1 MPRACSAT
9 AETTGAA
16 LSYQTALVPAA
27 PFPWL
32 RPRGRAGQETWRAL
46 QERNHPTRTSAA
58 VEYQIRDAR
67 VTDVERIT
75 ALYDAIAGSD
85 QRRAR
90 TPLGSSDLLR
100 QLVYLPQAVVLVAD
114 ARRMIVGAVVLA
126 LRPSVRHGG
135 FVATVDLLAVDEGY
149 ERSGV
154 VESLVAQALRSA
166 RNKGCVVVE
175 VARPDDPDEQ
185 ALLAGYGFTEAP
197 QRLECALAAAPAASA
212 G

>member
-1 MPRACSAT
+1 
-9 AETTGAA
+9 
-16 LSYQTALVPAA
+16 
-27 PFPWL
+27 
-32 RPRGRAGQETWRAL
+32 
-46 QERNHPTRTSAA
+46 

-67 VTDVERIT
+67 ITDVERIT

-85 QRRAR
+85 SARVR
-90 TPLGSSDLLR
+90 TPLESADLLR
-100 QLVYLPQAVVLVAD
+100 QLIYLPQAAVLVAD
-114 ARRMIVGAVVLA
+114 ARRTIVGAVVLA

-154 VESLVAQALRSA
+154 VESLIAQALRSA

-175 VARPDDPDEQ
+175 LAAPEDPDER
-185 ALLAGYGFTEAP
+185 ALLEGYGFVEAP
-197 QRLECALAAAPAASA
+197 TRLERALAPMAATPA

>member
-1 MPRACSAT
+1 
-9 AETTGAA
+9 
-16 LSYQTALVPAA
+16 
-27 PFPWL
+27 
-32 RPRGRAGQETWRAL
+32 
-46 QERNHPTRTSAA
+46 

-75 ALYDAIAGSD
+75 ALYDAIGGTD
-85 QRRAR
+85 RRAVR

-154 VESLVAQALRSA
+154 VQSLVAQALRSA
-166 RNKGCVVVE
+166 RNKGCVIVE
-175 VARPDDPDEQ
+175 AAIPDDPDER
-185 ALLAGYGFTEAP
+185 ALLEGYGFTEAP
-197 QRLECALAAAPAASA
+197 PLLEHAFASTPAASA